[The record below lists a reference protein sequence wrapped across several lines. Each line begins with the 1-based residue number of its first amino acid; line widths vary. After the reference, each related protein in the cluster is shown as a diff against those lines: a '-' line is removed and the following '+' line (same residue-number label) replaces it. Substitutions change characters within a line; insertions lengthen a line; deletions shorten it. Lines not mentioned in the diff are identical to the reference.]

1 MEMNRRGF
9 LKVGGLAGASAVLAP
24 LIRLSPHES
33 SEKPREVPKTALEYV
48 TDVKHFKDLGIVRVQ
63 GWNESGR
70 WVYSHDVQTGK
81 INSVLFEDYRE
92 VSFMKGDFQNRTISQ
107 LRKQG
112 LSWSFLDEIYE
123 YKFTNFAPSHRCFG
137 GDYNFLT

>member
-9 LKVGGLAGASAVLAP
+9 LKASGLAGAGVVLAP
-24 LIRLSPHES
+24 LIRSLPHEIS
-33 SEKPREVPKTALEYV
+33 KKPREVPRTALEYV
-48 TDVKHFKDLGIVRVQ
+48 TEVDHFKDLGIVRVQ

-70 WVYSHDVQTGK
+70 WVYTHDAQTGK
-81 INSVLFEDYRE
+81 VNFVCFEDYRE

-112 LSWSFLDEIYE
+112 LSWSFLDEIYN

-137 GDYNFLT
+137 GDCNFLA